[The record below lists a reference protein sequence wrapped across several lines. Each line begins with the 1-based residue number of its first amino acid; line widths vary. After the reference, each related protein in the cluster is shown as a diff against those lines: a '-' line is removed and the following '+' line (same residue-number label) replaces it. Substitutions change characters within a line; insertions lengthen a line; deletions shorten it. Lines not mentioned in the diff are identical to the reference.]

1 MPHMPVATSQS
12 CKGEIAPQF
21 ACYTFSHKPF
31 VFHHTFLKKCLSAP
45 TAMIESITDKFIKKV
60 TGSLKRGKQVHRRLP
75 QGGLLYID
83 RPLPF
88 LVLFRHP
95 SGQPDHT
102 TSDFLKANASYIISH
117 QERTDELRPLV
128 QSIAQSMADKF
139 GAFMIIELMAAAADT
154 ADLPL
159 FKVLGPEQQLP
170 TTTKT
175 LVQELQSIKLSGI
188 RTSVATESNQVLL
201 QEPLCLMPEEELK
214 KHAILVLGLQLKP
227 VYKNNATGKVYPLLQ
242 RTLREKLANAIKK
255 TVFDFI
261 SVQTAHHPIHFQA
274 LGRQAVNR
282 IVWRIDKQLTSIS
295 DLFQFLLLV
304 TPVNNN
310 NAWAEFRKAKYKQA
324 PSFHYRL
331 LPIDADQL
339 KRKLYNISIEKVD
352 DPTLGYLFR
361 DKRHELD
368 KMLTMLADRNTP
380 DFLYSSMQL
389 YGTVDEQLLKIAE
402 GILAALPEPAQEQA
416 VELIPVPEFAALAE
430 QEIAFLREQ
439 YPALDSG
446 VNVRDDI
453 VGLIVSKG
461 KLNVGTDAKI
471 PRHRA
476 NALIQHEVGTHIL
489 TYFNGKSQPL
499 QQLYIGSPGYE
510 ELQEGLAVLSE
521 WLVGGLDQERMRI
534 LAARVVA
541 VYHLTKGCSFTD
553 NFSRLKEEYKFS
565 EEAAWDITMR
575 VHRGGGL
582 TKDAVY
588 LRGLVHLLDYLKDGH
603 ELDPL
608 LIGKIR
614 QDYIPLVQELIY
626 RNVLRP
632 VPIKPRYLLDEAIR
646 PKLEQLKAGI
656 SVFNLL

>member
-1 MPHMPVATSQS
+1 
-12 CKGEIAPQF
+12 
-21 ACYTFSHKPF
+21 
-31 VFHHTFLKKCLSAP
+31 
-45 TAMIESITDKFIKKV
+45 MIESITDSFITKI
-60 TGSLKRGKQVHRRLP
+60 TRSLTRGKQVHRRLP
-75 QGGLLYID
+75 QGGLIYID

-95 SGQPDHT
+95 SGQPDHPT
-102 TSDFLKANASYIISH
+102 ADFLKANASYIISH
-117 QERTDELRPLV
+117 QERTEELRPLV
-128 QSIAQSMADKF
+128 QSIAKAMADKF
-139 GAFMIIELMAAAADT
+139 GAFMIIELLAPPADAADV
-154 ADLPL
+154 PL
-159 FKVLGPEQQLP
+159 FKVLGPEKQLP
-170 TTTKT
+170 TSTKT
-175 LVQELQSIKLSGI
+175 IVQELQSIKLSTI
-188 RTSVATESNQVLL
+188 HTSVATDSNAPLL

-214 KHAILVLGLQLKP
+214 KHAILMLGLQLKP
-227 VYKNNATGKVYPLLQ
+227 IYKNAATGKIYPLLL
-242 RTLREKLANAIKK
+242 RNLREQVANAIKK

-261 SVQTAHHPIHFQA
+261 SVQTTHHPVHFQA

-282 IVWRIDKQLTSIS
+282 VVWRIDKQLTSIS
-295 DLFQFLLLV
+295 DQFQFLLLV

-310 NAWAEFRKAKYKQA
+310 NAWAEFKKAKYKQA
-324 PSFHYRL
+324 PIFHYRL
-331 LPIDADQL
+331 MPIDADQL

-368 KMLTMLADRNTP
+368 KMLTMLSDRNTP

-402 GILAALPEPAQEQA
+402 GILAAIPEPVREKD
-416 VELIPVPEFAALAE
+416 VELIPVAEFAAQAE
-430 QEIAFLREQ
+430 REIAFLKDQ
-439 YPALDSG
+439 YRALDSG
-446 VNVRDDI
+446 VDVRDDI
-453 VGLIVSKG
+453 VGLIVSEG
-461 KLNVGTDAKI
+461 RLNVGTDAKI

-476 NALIQHEVGTHIL
+476 EALIQHEVGTHIL
-489 TYFNGKSQPL
+489 TYFNGKAQPL
-499 QQLYIGSPGYE
+499 RQLYMGSPGYE

-521 WLVGGLDQERMRI
+521 WLVGGLDHDRLRI

-553 NFSRLKEEYKFS
+553 NFSRLKEEYNFS
-565 EEAAWDITMR
+565 DETAWDVTMR

-588 LRGLVHLLDYLKDGH
+588 LRGLVHLLSYLKEGH
-603 ELDPL
+603 ELEPL

-614 QDYIPLVQELIY
+614 QDYIPIVQELIY

-632 VPIKPRYLLDEAIR
+632 VPIKPRYLLDDSIK

>member
-1 MPHMPVATSQS
+1 
-12 CKGEIAPQF
+12 
-21 ACYTFSHKPF
+21 
-31 VFHHTFLKKCLSAP
+31 
-45 TAMIESITDKFIKKV
+45 MIESITVNFIKKAV
-60 TGSLKRGKQVHRRLP
+60 RSLQRGKQVHRRLP

-95 SGQPDHT
+95 AGQPDHPT
-102 TSDFLKANASYIISH
+102 ADFLKANAAYIISH
-117 QERTDELRPLV
+117 HERTEELRPLV
-128 QSIAQSMADKF
+128 QSIAMSMADKF
-139 GAFMIIELMAAAADT
+139 GAFMIIELMAADADAADT
-154 ADLPL
+154 PL
-159 FKVLGPEQQLP
+159 FKILGPEEQLP

-175 LVQELQSIKLSGI
+175 IVQELKDIKLNGASA
-188 RTSVATESNQVLL
+188 SVTTESNQPLL
-201 QEPLCLMPEEELK
+201 QEPQCLMSEEELK
-214 KHAILVLGLQLKP
+214 KHSILVLGLQLKP
-227 VYKNNATGKVYPLLQ
+227 VYKNTSTGKVYPLLQ
-242 RTLREKLANAIKK
+242 RNLREKVANAIKK
-255 TVFDFI
+255 TVFDFV
-261 SVQTAHHPIHFQA
+261 SVQTSHHPIHFQA

-282 IVWRIDKQLTSIS
+282 VVWRIDKQLTSIS
-295 DLFQFLLLV
+295 NQFRFLLLV
-304 TPVNNN
+304 TPVNNRE
-310 NAWAEFRKAKYKQA
+310 AWEEFKKAKFSKA
-324 PSFHYRL
+324 PTFHYRL
-331 LPIDADQL
+331 MPVDADQL

-368 KMLTMLADRNTP
+368 KMLTMLSYRNTP

-389 YGTVDEQLLKIAE
+389 YGTVSDQLLKVAE
-402 GILAALPEPAQEQA
+402 GILAAVPEPTRNAEPDI
-416 VELIPVPEFAALAE
+416 IPVPEFVAQAE

-446 VNVRDDI
+446 VDVREDV

-461 KLNVGTDAKI
+461 RLNVGTDARI

-476 NALIQHEVGTHIL
+476 EALIQHEVGTHIL
-489 TYFNGKSQPL
+489 TYYNGKAQPL
-499 QQLYIGSPGYE
+499 QQLYVGSPGYE

-521 WLVGGLDQERMRI
+521 WLVGGLDQDRMRT

-553 NFSRLKEEYKFS
+553 NFWRLKEEYRFDD
-565 EEAAWDITMR
+565 ETAWNITMR

-588 LRGLVHLLDYLKDGH
+588 LRGLVHLLDYLKQGH
-603 ELDPL
+603 ELEPL

-614 QDYIPLVQELIY
+614 QDYIPIVQELIY

-632 VPIKPRYLLDEAIR
+632 MPIKPRYLLDER
-646 PKLEQLKAGI
+646 LKPKLEQLKGGI

>member
-1 MPHMPVATSQS
+1 
-12 CKGEIAPQF
+12 
-21 ACYTFSHKPF
+21 
-31 VFHHTFLKKCLSAP
+31 
-45 TAMIESITDKFIKKV
+45 MIESITDSFIRKI
-60 TGSLKRGKQVHRRLP
+60 TRSLKRGKQAHRRLP
-75 QGGLLYID
+75 NGGLLYID

-95 SGQPDHT
+95 AGHPDHAT
-102 TSDFLKANASYIISH
+102 ADFLKANASYIISH
-117 QERTDELRPLV
+117 QERNEELRPLV
-128 QSIAQSMADKF
+128 QSIAKAMADEF
-139 GAFMIIELMAAAADT
+139 GAFMIIELMAAPADT
-154 ADLPL
+154 SEVPL
-159 FKVLGPEQQLP
+159 FKVLGPEEQLP
-170 TTTKT
+170 TTTQTIVK
-175 LVQELQSIKLSGI
+175 ELQTIKLPGI
-188 RTSVATESNQVLL
+188 HTSVETAPNEPLL

-214 KHAILVLGLQLKP
+214 KHSILMLGLQLKP
-227 VYKNNATGKVYPLLQ
+227 VYKNNATGKVYPLLL
-242 RTLREKLANAIKK
+242 RTLREKVANAIKK
-255 TVFDFI
+255 TVFDFV
-261 SVQTAHHPIHFQA
+261 SVQTTHHPVHFQA
-274 LGRQAVNR
+274 LGRQVVNR
-282 IVWRIDKQLTSIS
+282 VAWRIDKQLTNIS
-295 DLFQFLLLV
+295 DQFRFLLLV

-310 NAWAEFRKAKYKQA
+310 EAWAEFQKAKYNK
-324 PSFHYRL
+324 PPTFHYRL
-331 LPIDADQL
+331 MPIDADQL

-368 KMLTMLADRNTP
+368 KMLTMLSDRNSP

-389 YGTVDEQLLKIAE
+389 FGIVDDQLLKVAE
-402 GILAALPEPAQEQA
+402 GILAAIPEPDAGKDTDI
-416 VELIPVPEFAALAE
+416 IPVPEFAALAE

-446 VNVRDDI
+446 VDVREDV

-461 KLNVGTDAKI
+461 RLNVGTDARI

-476 NALIQHEVGTHIL
+476 AALIQHEVGTHIL
-489 TYFNGKSQPL
+489 TYYNGKAQPL

-521 WLVGGLDQERMRI
+521 WLVGGLDQNRMRI

-553 NFSRLKEEYKFS
+553 NFWRLKDEYKFDD
-565 EEAAWDITMR
+565 ETAWDVTMR

-588 LRGLVHLLDYLKDGH
+588 LRGLVHLLNYLKEGK
-603 ELDPL
+603 ELEPL

-614 QDYIPLVQELIY
+614 QDYIPIVQELIY

-632 VPIKPRYLLDEAIR
+632 MPIRPRYLLDERIK